1 MERMKNLKKDKIKT
15 KPVLLAAGALVV
27 AAAVLLIPN
36 VWGSGEGEAEQ
47 DYIEKGQNLAAHGVS
62 IEKRKIAL
70 KQEPGVETVL
80 PEDVKD
86 SEDSEEAEDVRQI
99 RHIQEPAGL
108 RESLEQY
115 FADFYQTLYDSSRNF
130 TPEDFASTDGY
141 IAWKVL
147 ENVRRVGSELYGGI
161 ADVKLKELSIDDIF
175 EAADG
180 TEVMVYLDS
189 SISYHELPEEW
200 EERQELYRVSV
211 MRMEDS
217 YQVQD
222 LDLMGSEADLVKD
235 ILGCGNTSNVE
246 SNYDAIDN
254 YFEEGH
260 MY

>member
-1 MERMKNLKKDKIKT
+1 MEQGGVERMKNLKKDKIKT
-15 KPVLLAAGALVV
+15 KPALLAAGALVV

-36 VWGSGEGEAEQ
+36 VWGSGEAEQ

-80 PEDVKD
+80 PEDVED
-86 SEDSEEAEDVRQI
+86 SEDSEGAEDAQQI

-115 FADFYQTLYDSSRNF
+115 FADFYQTLSDSSRNF

-200 EERQELYRVSV
+200 E
-211 MRMEDS
+211 
-217 YQVQD
+217 
-222 LDLMGSEADLVKD
+222 
-235 ILGCGNTSNVE
+235 
-246 SNYDAIDN
+246 
-254 YFEEGH
+254 
-260 MY
+260 